1 MQFVTRG
8 AEKWELLDEKVGSL
22 LPLDY
27 KLTKLMTKLE
37 ETDARVAEMQKKIN
51 SCSVSVGGSTPVSG
65 FSSIVSG
72 TAGSETPLFSEYT
85 SRGVLSALKDIEMKV
100 NKIAAGSAG
109 ASGVAGSG
117 SSGSASNGRGV
128 NKAEDLQQKTL
139 DVVNDVAGKVDFILD
154 KMVVKRHS
162 GGGGSRHMAD
172 DASSS
177 IAAVDDSSAYED
189 DDDYSSSSGGE
200 RNFVKLWRR
209 MLQPVRRANRKFESL
224 DKVLA
229 QLERAANVSL
239 QQHRRDEGHC
249 KSARDDV
256 SSVLDCCRNGDT
268 VQRALIKTV
277 ETLNTNIRTGT
288 IASNSASTSSSCVAE
303 SDLQLRLQQTQSSI
317 VRQLSDVVKD
327 QIRQSCLLSS
337 SSINAGVQQRN
348 GNKSQQ
354 SPSIHQS
361 ANGTGIIR

>member
-1 MQFVTRG
+1 
-8 AEKWELLDEKVGSL
+8 
-22 LPLDY
+22 
-27 KLTKLMTKLE
+27 MTKLE
-37 ETDARVAEMQKKIN
+37 ETDTRVVEMQKKIN
-51 SCSVSVGGSTPVSG
+51 SCSLVGGGGGGSAPGLSST
-65 FSSIVSG
+65 VSG
-72 TAGSETPLFSEYT
+72 TTGSETPLFSEYT

-100 NKIAAGSAG
+100 NRIAASSAG
-109 ASGVAGSG
+109 ASGAAGSNSG
-117 SSGSASNGRGV
+117 GSGSASNGRGV

-162 GGGGSRHMAD
+162 GGGGGSRHMAD

-268 VQRALIKTV
+268 VQRALIKAV
-277 ETLNTNIRTGT
+277 ETLNTNIRTGMM
-288 IASNSASTSSSCVAE
+288 ASNSASTSSSCVVD
-303 SDLQLRLQQTQSSI
+303 SDLQLRLQQTQSFV

-327 QIRQSCLLSS
+327 QIRQSCLSS
-337 SSINAGVQQRN
+337 STPSVNLAGVQHRN
-348 GNKSQQ
+348 GNKSHQ
-354 SPSIHQS
+354 SPSIHLS
-361 ANGTGIIR
+361 ANGTGIIRLVERQSNYYF

>member
-1 MQFVTRG
+1 M
-8 AEKWELLDEKVGSL
+8 A
-22 LPLDY
+22 
-27 KLTKLMTKLE
+27 KLE
-37 ETDARVAEMQKKIN
+37 ETDARVAEIQKKIN
-51 SCSVSVGGSTPVSG
+51 SGSVSVSGSVQGSSGSSGPV
-65 FSSIVSG
+65 
-72 TAGSETPLFSEYT
+72 AGSETPLFSEYT

-100 NKIAAGSAG
+100 NRIAAGGSSGMAG
-109 ASGVAGSG
+109 TSSG
-117 SSGSASNGRGV
+117 SSFAASNGRGV

-162 GGGGSRHMAD
+162 GSRGHMAD

-189 DDDYSSSSGGE
+189 DDDYSSSSSSGGE

-239 QQHRRDEGHC
+239 QQQRRDDGHC
-249 KSARDDV
+249 KSARDDI
-256 SSVLDCCRNGDT
+256 SSALDCCRNGDAT
-268 VQRALIKTV
+268 LRALIKTV
-277 ETLNTNIRTGT
+277 ETLNSNIRSGSFGT
-288 IASNSASTSSSCVAE
+288 NSGSSSSMACVAE
-303 SDLQLRLQQTQSSI
+303 SDLQLRLQHTQSAI
-317 VRQLSDVVKD
+317 IRQLSDLVKD
-327 QIRQSCLLSS
+327 QVRQSC
-337 SSINAGVQQRN
+337 SSISSGPHQRN
-348 GNKSQQ
+348 GKSQQ
-354 SPSIHQS
+354 SPSIHSS